1 MGIVDG
7 LPKWFN
13 SLKMAGAVTTT
24 ASGTKPLFNVSY
36 SGRKKRDEDDEEES
50 DES

>member
-24 ASGTKPLFNVSY
+24 ASGSEPLFNVSY
-36 SGRKKRDEDDEEES
+36 SGREDDDEEES

>member
-1 MGIVDG
+1 VGIVDG

-13 SLKMAGAVTTT
+13 SLKAAGAVTT
-24 ASGTKPLFNVSY
+24 ASPATSALFNVSY